1 MIEQARA
8 LSAEIHATQRDK
20 LGMPYPAHPARVA
33 ANVQTHPRFS
43 TLPPQVQSDVISAA
57 YLHDTI
63 EDGPTYGF
71 APNYAFEQAEFP
83 EAVFQIVTL
92 LTKPEPADSLD
103 GYYSAIA
110 AHPLARM
117 VKLADIADNTNVGRS
132 QKLPDDMRN
141 RLASKYVHALD
152 VLSLSSE
159 EHGWLE
165 GLQQK
170 DV

>member
-1 MIEQARA
+1 MIKQARA
-8 LSAEIHATQRDK
+8 LNAEIHATQRDK
-20 LGMPYPAHPARVA
+20 LGMPYVAHPARVA

-43 TLPPQVQSDVISAA
+43 TLPPHVQSEVICAA

-63 EDGPTYGF
+63 EDGPSQGF

-83 EAVFQIVTL
+83 EAVFEIVTL
-92 LTKPEPADSLD
+92 LTKPEPAGSLD
-103 GYYSAIA
+103 GYYNAIA

-132 QKLPDDMRN
+132 RKLPDDVRN
-141 RLASKYVHALD
+141 RLATKYVHALD

-165 GLQQK
+165 ERQQK